1 MPRKKK
7 SRKIGLI
14 GAPLPP
20 KAQRKPKPTSNQK
33 KTRTTL
39 GKPSGTRNNP
49 EQTSNQVLQSKGS
62 KDPRIGSKKPVALIV
77 EDKTAKT
84 QAKPKH
90 FSPAK
95 ELESIE
101 QDERFHALLDK
112 SDTEQSLTREEQ
124 AYVNKLTTRHK
135 ELCTLLGVTEDE
147 TVDNDEIE
155 DKPLEDLY
163 TQFESI
169 DINKFK

>member
-14 GAPLPP
+14 GAPLAP

-39 GKPSGTRNNP
+39 GKPSGSRNNP
-49 EQTSNQVLQSKGS
+49 EQTSNQALQAKGN
-62 KDPRIGSKKPVALIV
+62 KDPRIGSKKPVPLIV
-77 EDKTAKT
+77 EEKTLGT
-84 QAKPKH
+84 QVKPKH

-101 QDERFHALLDK
+101 QDARFHTLLDK
-112 SDTEQSLTREEQ
+112 LDTDQSLSREEQ
-124 AYVNKLTTRHK
+124 AYVTKLTNRHK
-135 ELCTLLGVTEDE
+135 ELCALLGLNED
-147 TVDNDEIE
+147 DSDEIK
-155 DKPLEDLY
+155 DKPLDDLY
-163 TQFESI
+163 AQFESI